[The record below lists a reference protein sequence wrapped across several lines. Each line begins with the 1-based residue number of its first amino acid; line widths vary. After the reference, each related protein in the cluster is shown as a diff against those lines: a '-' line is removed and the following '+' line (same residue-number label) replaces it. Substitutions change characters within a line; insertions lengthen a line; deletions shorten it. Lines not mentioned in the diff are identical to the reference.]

1 MVDNFTHFPLFAPG
15 FDPTW
20 GSDPTRPCLSPS
32 APLTIC
38 ASHPPPVPADLR
50 AIGTVGGDDDG
61 GGDIG
66 AGHLGFPVP
75 HPFMR
80 RHPRHD
86 RKFVN
91 HVNY

>member
-15 FDPTW
+15 SDPTW
-20 GSDPTRPCLSPS
+20 GSDPTRFCLSPP
-32 APLTIC
+32 APLT
-38 ASHPPPVPADLR
+38 PPVPADFR
-50 AIGTVGGDDDG
+50 AVGTVGSDGGGSDDDG
-61 GGDIG
+61 GGY
-66 AGHLGFPVP
+66 LGFPAP